1 MYYWRTFNQTERNG
15 DDNINNGDDAN
26 QKILKRKTK
35 GEGNFGIL
43 SIFDLLEKLR
53 MVWNKFRWCSYLGK
67 VEGDWIW
74 GWPKRVKKVSDITFF
89 EVFDF
94 FTNWFGPKQA
104 LSKWKSSYTFII
116 AWHYCVKV
124 SKWRMF

>member
-43 SIFDLLEKLR
+43 GIFDLLEKLR
-53 MVWNKFRWCSYLGK
+53 MVWNRFQWCSYSGK

-74 GWPKRVKKVSDITFF
+74 VWPKRVKKKCLILLFLKSLTFSPT
-89 EVFDF
+89 DL
-94 FTNWFGPKQA
+94 GPNRHCQNENPA
-104 LSKWKSSYTFII
+104 THS
-116 AWHYCVKV
+116 
-124 SKWRMF
+124 